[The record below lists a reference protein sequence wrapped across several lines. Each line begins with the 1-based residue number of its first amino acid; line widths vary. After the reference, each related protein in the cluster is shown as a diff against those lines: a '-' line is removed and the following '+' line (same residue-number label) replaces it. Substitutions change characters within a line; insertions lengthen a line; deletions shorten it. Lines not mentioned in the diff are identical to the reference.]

1 MDKFD
6 YCMAEINHRIF
17 EAGLFLPDEKVV
29 LTLQGFVLL
38 EHFTGKK
45 YDYRM
50 VDLATR
56 KARKLFSRATP
67 LTEGGYRRAME
78 KMQRVGK
85 PQTNGI
91 DVSAYNFLTHIFCD
105 ILPLHGF
112 VLRENQLLLSLAML
126 GAMEEKKIALC
137 EAEVGTGKTLAYLVA
152 AIVYRLFYADRQPV
166 VISTSTVALQK
177 ALTE

>member
-56 KARKLFSRATP
+56 KARKL
-67 LTEGGYRRAME
+67 
-78 KMQRVGK
+78 
-85 PQTNGI
+85 GI
-91 DVSAYNFLTHIFCD
+91 
-105 ILPLHGF
+105 
-112 VLRENQLLLSLAML
+112 
-126 GAMEEKKIALC
+126 
-137 EAEVGTGKTLAYLVA
+137 TL
-152 AIVYRLFYADRQPV
+152 IQP
-166 VISTSTVALQK
+166 INCSG
-177 ALTE
+177 